1 MPLLQVAAVLLQ
13 RARKAEHLDRPRAV
27 LDRDIGHEGVFLRH
41 LRLARGDNA
50 RERNFLPVGE
60 RRRAGF
66 LRKVLHHAANGRRA
80 GRTDKRTVGVHRVT
94 RKVEPRRRFFHRHQ
108 LLRRELGNV
117 RQDKSRLP
125 RRFRTHAKKVDLPL
139 HIDAIALGNAVH
151 HLLIDGDELRA
162 LCTRRVERARANEIL
177 DRALVDLHA
186 VHAAAEI
193 LKIDKRPIQLALAHH
208 AQDQPTSDVLDGNE
222 TEANTFGLDREAISG
237 VIDVRRQE
245 LNAALAALGEVFAHL
260 VGRVEYAR

>member
-1 MPLLQVAAVLLQ
+1 M
-13 RARKAEHLDRPRAV
+13 
-27 LDRDIGHEGVFLRH
+27 
-41 LRLARGDNA
+41 
-50 RERNFLPVGE
+50 
-60 RRRAGF
+60 
-66 LRKVLHHAANGRRA
+66 
-80 GRTDKRTVGVHRVT
+80 T

-125 RRFRTHAKKVDLPL
+125 RRFRAHAEKVDLPL